1 MGTPAHHAVNSQFL
15 HTPDFKRYFIH
26 FVHNETLLN
35 LMQTSK
41 AWSHVAD
48 ETISSNVK
56 NGTMMV
62 HDGKGKTEMRGETE
76 KNLVTRVIFLQIVTQ
91 VGDGA
96 CLYAI
101 NLVNIDIPEGITSI
115 GEAAFANCERLATV
129 TFPTSLT
136 SIGAG
141 AFDACS
147 SLVSVDLL
155 HTSLQ
160 KIDGFAFSGCSE
172 LKSVKLPPTLQ
183 TLGEDVF
190 LECTNLVP
198 SNFIQNDSSAVVAY
212 LRSNQRS

>member
-1 MGTPAHHAVNSQFL
+1 MDTPAHHAVNSQFL

-48 ETISSNVK
+48 ENISSNVK

-62 HDGKGKTEMRGETE
+62 HDGKGKTEMRGETG
-76 KNLVTRVIFLQIVTQ
+76 KKTRNACNLPSNR
-91 VGDGA
+91 
-96 CLYAI
+96 Y
-101 NLVNIDIPEGITSI
+101 
-115 GEAAFANCERLATV
+115 
-129 TFPTSLT
+129 
-136 SIGAG
+136 
-141 AFDACS
+141 
-147 SLVSVDLL
+147 SV
-155 HTSLQ
+155 
-160 KIDGFAFSGCSE
+160 
-172 LKSVKLPPTLQ
+172 
-183 TLGEDVF
+183 GEDVF